1 VNGIS
6 YTQQNGVNASKI
18 MQDYDQSTKSDFLT
32 NPFRAFTKIFG
43 RSAAEERAKNAAMY
57 ADLQ

>member
-1 VNGIS
+1 
-6 YTQQNGVNASKI
+6 